1 MRHRR
6 ESRFVSLPTVIVSEL
21 QHDFPGSTTIIRF
34 APRASDGTKKAAQTV
49 NIMSSN
55 NDNKATKR
63 KNRQENSHREWYA
76 GFCFRE
82 VPVADP
88 PQPGTPHSIMFHKTF
103 IDDGSLMQV
112 HQHVNG
118 LCVVTAGTALLSNE
132 SGNKEDNKNQV
143 DHGHRP
149 PRSIEFMVAELPEG
163 LSNKQ
168 KKRNYDF
175 AGKMNKDPGYVTPS
189 DTLLKVEKY
198 DGTIVHLPCCVLGR
212 VLELNQ
218 SLSPNIL
225 LNDPLLT
232 GYLAVI
238 APQGSFPPSPTSVNG
253 TTPTDDE

>member
-1 MRHRR
+1 
-6 ESRFVSLPTVIVSEL
+6 
-21 QHDFPGSTTIIRF
+21 
-34 APRASDGTKKAAQTV
+34 
-49 NIMSSN
+49 MSSN
-55 NDNKATKR
+55 HNNNKATKR
-63 KNRQENSHREWYA
+63 KNRQENDHREWYA

-88 PQPGTPHSIMFHKTF
+88 PQPGTPHSIMFHKTY
-103 IDDGSLMQV
+103 IDDASLMQV

-118 LCVVTAGTALLSNE
+118 LCVVTAGTALLSHD
-132 SGNKEDNKNQV
+132 SGNKMDNKNQV
-143 DHGHRP
+143 DHQGHRP

-168 KKRNYDF
+168 KKRKYDF
-175 AGKMNKDPGYVTPS
+175 AGKNKNNNKDPGYVTPS
-189 DTLLKVEKY
+189 DTLLQVEKF

-218 SLSPNIL
+218 SLSPDIL
-225 LNDPLLT
+225 FNDPLLT

-238 APQGSFPPSPTSVNG
+238 APQGSFPPPCLTGVNG